1 MAAFA
6 LDGAELYVAAA
17 YVLFV
22 ALVVVYAVIVTARL
36 TRASNQIEVLSRL
49 VCEDESR

>member
-6 LDGAELYVAAA
+6 LDSAELYVAAA

-22 ALVVVYAVIVTARL
+22 ALVVVYAVIVTGRL
-36 TRASNQIEVLSRL
+36 ARASNEIEALSRP
-49 VCEDESR
+49 VREDDSR